1 MPASSP
7 GSWIASPPSDR
18 PAERTQQA
26 DRSDVRT
33 AGVLQER
40 HREIDTERAT
50 MRVRLV
56 GLALASTLLVLAP
69 RSDQV
74 AAGAALLAYAAIVA
88 ALRFA
93 LPRVG
98 ASFLAPVGIVVDVA
112 FATAVVMVL
121 PRSGPSWA
129 VFAVPIVTAAL
140 RYGVHGTAAA
150 TAAAIVAYDATLVL
164 RPGDAGILEL
174 FPVQVLLALGV
185 FATEL
190 VWAVSRSGNERA
202 ILRGQTLA
210 QRDLAARTSSDEL
223 LATLV
228 EHAVRTFGA
237 RAAWIETSND
247 GAVPVV
253 LHARGRVAGESTRG
267 KSDLRLSLMLDPRI
281 DLVASFD
288 PAANDGQRIALADL
302 ARDEAPLL
310 ARFAEHDRLAARV
323 DELDARV
330 GELRDEL
337 KGRDDAV
344 ASAVHELRTPLTS
357 VQAYG
362 QVMSRNLQAVQ
373 RQVGQLDR
381 LLGDLLQTQAG
392 APRLDLAEVDL
403 WREAREAASRLRL
416 VSGVNVDMPAEDGE
430 RYLVHADAGRLA
442 QVLDNLL
449 RNAAK
454 FSPPDASIG
463 VELRRDGDEVIV
475 SVTDHG
481 AGIPAEELSRIFER
495 YYRGAAQHRSV
506 PGEGIGLTVSREIIT
521 AHGGRIWATSA
532 GPGRGSTFS
541 IALPALFA
549 PPPNSP

>member
-1 MPASSP
+1 
-7 GSWIASPPSDR
+7 
-18 PAERTQQA
+18 
-26 DRSDVRT
+26 
-33 AGVLQER
+33 VLHDR

-74 AAGAALLAYAAIVA
+74 AAGAVLLGYAAIVA

-93 LPRVG
+93 LPRAG
-98 ASFLAPVGIVVDVA
+98 APILAPVGILIDVA
-112 FATAVVMVL
+112 FATAVVMLL

-129 VFAVPIVTAAL
+129 VYSIAIATGAL

-150 TAAAIVAYDATLVL
+150 TAAAVVAYDATLVL
-164 RPGDAGILEL
+164 LPGEAGVLDL
-174 FPVQVLLALGV
+174 FPVQVLLAFGV

-190 VWAVSRSGNERA
+190 VWAVSRSGRERT
-202 ILRGQTLA
+202 ILRARALA
-210 QRDLAARTSSDEL
+210 QRDLAARTTSDEL
-223 LATLV
+223 LSSLV

-237 RAAWIETSND
+237 RAAWIESAN
-247 GAVPVV
+247 GGPAPVV
-253 LHARGRVAGESTRG
+253 LHARGRMAEAGAAATQ
-267 KSDLRLSLMLDPRI
+267 DLRIPLALDPRT

-288 PAANDGQRIALADL
+288 AATNDGQRVALADL
-302 ARDEAPLL
+302 ARDEAPLF
-310 ARFAEHDRLAARV
+310 ARFTEHDRLAARV

-330 GELRDEL
+330 VELRDEL
-337 KGRDDAV
+337 QGRDDAV

-403 WREAREAASRLRL
+403 WREARDAASRLRL
-416 VSGVNVDMPAEDGE
+416 VTGVDVNVPADDGE
-430 RYLVHADAGRLA
+430 RYLVQADAGRLA

-454 FSPPDASIG
+454 FSPPEESID
-463 VELRRDGDEVIV
+463 VELRRDGDEIV
-475 SVTDHG
+475 FSVTDRG
-481 AGIPAEELSRIFER
+481 EGIPPEELSRIFER
-495 YYRGAAQHRSV
+495 YYRGTAQHRSV
-506 PGEGIGLTVSREIIT
+506 PGEGIGLTVSHEIIT